1 MKEKKKNKKAKSIQL
16 VLFLSMVSFLL
27 LVLGLLWLFQ
37 VVFLDEFYSTVKRTQ
52 ATRVMERIE
61 DILEDSHTRDLEE
74 ASLQEQLYVLARD
87 SDVAALV
94 TDLDGTIYYESGTLD
109 RISGIRILQTMEFR
123 NLFQEAVRNP
133 GVLQTLVLENR
144 TLDRAGRE
152 GLASPVYSGM
162 PRSGQSILQVVIEEN
177 EDDQPLALV
186 VIMEITPVSAT
197 VETLKIQLFSVTGM
211 MLILAM
217 VLAYVFSR
225 FIARPIR
232 RITASARDLGKGVYP
247 YEKGSSLIREV
258 DELNDTLYHVDGEL
272 MKVEKM
278 RKEFL
283 ANVSHD
289 LRTPLTMIK
298 GYSEAMRDIPGE
310 NNQENIQV
318 IIDEAERLH
327 SLVQNLLELS
337 KMDEKEMVLKI
348 QAYSFTKQVSEIVE
362 RYNQMLG
369 SKGFH
374 FEFTYDREAEV
385 RGDALCLSQVLYNLL
400 NNAVTYTGEDQRVF
414 VRQEIHGGRLR
425 LSVAD
430 SGEGIPPEQLESI
443 WERYYQGEQN
453 HKRAQ
458 LGSGLG
464 LSIVK
469 SIIEKHGG
477 SVGADSGPQ
486 GSVFWFELSL

>member
-1 MKEKKKNKKAKSIQL
+1 MKEKNRKPKSIQL

-37 VVFLDEFYSTVKRTQ
+37 VVFLDEFYSTVKRAQ
-52 ATRVMERIE
+52 ASRVMDHMG
-61 DILEDSHTRDLEE
+61 DILENSHQENLEE
-74 ASLQEQLYVLARD
+74 DDLQEQLYILARD
-87 SDVAALV
+87 ADVVALV
-94 TDLDGTIYYESGTLD
+94 TDLEGNIYYESGTAD
-109 RISGIRILQTMEFR
+109 RISGIRVLQSVEFQ
-123 NLFQEAVRNP
+123 NLFQEAIRKP
-133 GVLQTLVLENR
+133 GALQTLVLENR

-152 GLASPVYSGM
+152 GIASPFYSGM

-177 EDDQPLALV
+177 DDDQPLALV

-197 VETLKIQLFSVTGM
+197 VETLKIQLLSVTGL
-211 MLILAM
+211 MLVLAMILAF
-217 VLAYVFSR
+217 VFSR

-232 RITASARDLGKGVYP
+232 RITASARDLGKGTFP
-247 YEKGSSLIREV
+247 YEKGSSMIREV
-258 DELNDTLYHVDGEL
+258 DELNDTLHDVDGEL
-272 MKVEKM
+272 MKVEKL

-310 NNQENIQV
+310 NNPENIQV

-337 KMDEKEMVLKI
+337 KMDEKELQLKI
-348 QAYSFTKQVSEIVE
+348 EPYPFTRQVMEIVE
-362 RYNQMLG
+362 RYRQMLG
-369 SKGFH
+369 GKGYQ
-374 FEFTYDREAEV
+374 FEFFFDQEKSV
-385 RGDALCLSQVLYNLL
+385 RGDELRLSQVLYNLL
-400 NNAVTYTGEDQRVF
+400 NNAVTYTGEDQKIW
-414 VRQEIHGGRLR
+414 VRQEILDNKLR
-425 LSVAD
+425 LSVGD
-430 SGEGIPPEQLESI
+430 SGEGIPMEKLDSI
-443 WERYYQGEQN
+443 WERYNQGEQN

-477 SVGADSGPQ
+477 AVGAESGPQ
-486 GSVFWFELSL
+486 GSVFWFEVPL